1 METSQSVGDR
11 AGAPVPG
18 PIYEVGREQA
28 RKRPGRVDRI
38 VTGAVVGAALW
49 IILVLLG
56 VPNIFGIGGVGLL
69 PVPMA
74 IGGLLGLAGLDRVL
88 VRFTAGT
95 MLFALLIAFTP
106 LMRGPT
112 DRIIRRDPVPASAD
126 AIVVLSA
133 GVSLDGMVRQQGM
146 DRLLK
151 GIELAR
157 AGTAPRLVLT
167 RERKKVAGKWV
178 TSEADQNRL
187 SALAETQ
194 VVTTGYSASTREEAL
209 RVRAIAAREGWK
221 RIVLVTSPFHS
232 RRACATFEKVGLTVS
247 CVPADSRDV
256 AVGNLA
262 GPDDRLR
269 AFAMWTYELAGTVR
283 YWAADWI

>member
-11 AGAPVPG
+11 AGAPGSG
-18 PIYEVGREQA
+18 PIYEGGGGQA
-28 RKRPGRVDRI
+28 RKGPARVDRI
-38 VTGAVVGAALW
+38 VAGAVGAAALW
-49 IILVLLG
+49 MILVLLG
-56 VPNIFGIGGVGLL
+56 VPHIIGIGGVGLL
-69 PVPMA
+69 PIPML
-74 IGGLLGLAGLDRVL
+74 IGGLVGLIGLERVL
-88 VRFTAGT
+88 VRFTAGL
-95 MLFALLIAFTP
+95 MLFTLLIAFTP
-106 LMRGPT
+106 LMESPT
-112 DRIIRRDPVPASAD
+112 DRIIRRDPVPESAD

-167 RERKKVAGKWV
+167 RERKNVAGRWV
-178 TSEADQNRL
+178 TSEADQKRL
-187 SALAETQ
+187 SAFAETQ
-194 VVTTGYSASTREEAL
+194 VLTTGYSASTREEAM
-209 RVRAIAAREGWK
+209 RVQAIAAREGWK
-221 RIVLVTSPFHS
+221 RVVLVTSAFHS
-232 RRACATFEKVGLTVS
+232 RRACASFEKVGLTVS